1 MFADAASGTLG
12 VPPKRHCAQDLV
24 LGCAE
29 SLQGDGQRGLREE
42 CEEVGLERWVTLNE
56 RGEDREE
63 GIRREQ
69 G

>member
-1 MFADAASGTLG
+1 MFTDAASRTLG
-12 VPPKRHCAQDLV
+12 VPPERHCAQDLV

-42 CEEVGLERWVTLNE
+42 CEEVGFEGWVPLNE
-56 RGEDREE
+56 GGEDGEK
-63 GIRREQ
+63 GSRREQ